1 MGEREPA
8 VLGGKLD
15 GDEAVED
22 SAAVESGD
30 PEPGSAEQARLEA
43 PEAPPESPP
52 QPRAERGRGQP
63 EPSGTG
69 TGAEASA
76 RLGSGWG
83 QTDAAAAPESPRD
96 RPASALARRA
106 ARPDAPTF
114 HVAGFWRRLGA
125 AGIDLAIVVP
135 VSLALAWVAGQ
146 LAGVHLPPSR
156 HRGVDFWLDLLL
168 ASDPALV
175 GALGLTLAIATVY
188 VLVFQITIGRT
199 PGMKVLKTRII
210 DVYGDP
216 PSTGRAAA
224 RTAGYLAG
232 VATLGLGFLWVG
244 FDSEKRGLHDW
255 ISGSYVVKA

>member
-8 VLGGKLD
+8 VLGGKVD
-15 GDEAVED
+15 GEEVVEE
-22 SAAVESGD
+22 SAAVEPD
-30 PEPGSAEQARLEA
+30 EPKPESDEQARLEA
-43 PEAPPESPP
+43 PEPPEPP
-52 QPRAERGRGQP
+52 PEEPAQPPAQQEQRQP
-63 EPSGTG
+63 EPS
-69 TGAEASA
+69 AEAAATPASRPA
-76 RLGSGWG
+76 RP
-83 QTDAAAAPESPRD
+83 AAAR
-96 RPASALARRA
+96 ALRRRS
-106 ARPDAPTF
+106 RPDAPVF

-125 AGIDLAIVVP
+125 AGIDLAVVLP
-135 VSLALAWVAGQ
+135 VSLALSWVAGQ

-175 GALGLTLAIATVY
+175 GGLGLTLAIATVY
-188 VLVFQITIGRT
+188 VLVFQITIART

-216 PSTGRAAA
+216 PTTGRAVA
-224 RTAGYLAG
+224 RTAGYWAG